1 MLTCCE
7 YPLLL
12 EPEALDDL
20 ASCDP
25 LLLSP
30 DILFWS
36 CDVANPILEPVF
48 DEGRE
53 TPTAIWTKW
62 NKQRATSIGH
72 KKTT

>member
-1 MLTCCE
+1 MHTCCE
-7 YPLLL
+7 CPLLL

-30 DILFWS
+30 EILS
-36 CDVANPILEPVF
+36 CDVANAILEPVF

-53 TPTAIWTKW
+53 TPTAIQTKC
-62 NKQRATSIGH
+62 NSNFELLITVLS
-72 KKTT
+72 TED